1 MKTYK
6 LVNGSLYAKELI
18 DGVETGVQVHTSLN
32 ADYLAWLAAGNT
44 PTPAD

>member
-1 MKTYK
+1 MITYK
-6 LVNGSLYAKELI
+6 LVAGSHYAKQLL

-32 ADYLAWLAAGNT
+32 VEYLAWLAAGNT